1 MSPVNVAVI
10 TLDQMVLSNEQ
21 LDEHILKRELIAI
34 SRSELASNKVQG
46 FPLAYSAKLLL
57 FRHVYDFHVEGLWLV
72 RRSDITDTYCR
83 ETDRFQR
90 KLLEAE
96 NKLKRGI
103 FRSNYSV
110 DNFSTFLQGLGTNK
124 IAILENESQRSGG
137 FHIGRIVA
145 VRQQSVTM
153 QEFSGAG
160 NWERQHTK
168 IDLNDVT
175 TCEIDTNYIN
185 FYARHFNRTSQ

>member
-1 MSPVNVAVI
+1 MIVAVI
-10 TLDQMVLSNEQ
+10 TLNQMVLSNEQ

-34 SRSELASNKVQG
+34 SRSELKSNKVQG
-46 FPLAYSAKLLL
+46 FPLAYSAQLLL
-57 FRHVYDFHVEGLWLV
+57 IRHVYDFHVEGLWLV

-90 KLLEAE
+90 KLLETE

-110 DNFSTFLQGLGTNK
+110 DNFSTFLQGFGTNK
-124 IAILENESQRSGG
+124 IAIIENESQRSGG

-153 QEFSGAG
+153 HEFSGAG
-160 NWERQHTK
+160 NWDRQHAE

-175 TCEIDTNYIN
+175 SCEIDSNYIN

>member
-1 MSPVNVAVI
+1 MIVAVI
-10 TLDQMVLSNEQ
+10 TLNQMVLSNEQ

-34 SRSELASNKVQG
+34 SRSELNSNKVQG

-57 FRHVYDFHVEGLWLV
+57 IRHVYDFHVEGLWLV

-124 IAILENESQRSGG
+124 IAILENESKQSGE

-160 NWERQHTK
+160 NWERQHTE

-175 TCEIDTNYIN
+175 TCETDTNYIN

>member
-1 MSPVNVAVI
+1 
-10 TLDQMVLSNEQ
+10 MVLSNEQ
-21 LDEHILKRELIAI
+21 LNEHMLKRELIAI
-34 SRSELASNKVQG
+34 SRSELNSNKVQG
-46 FPLAYSAKLLL
+46 FPLAYSAQLLL
-57 FRHVYDFHVEGLWLV
+57 IRRVYDFHVEGLLLV
-72 RRSDITDTYCR
+72 RRSDITDTYCS

-110 DNFSTFLQGLGTNK
+110 DDFSTFLQGLGVNK
-124 IAILENESQRSGG
+124 IAIIENESQRSGG
-137 FHIGRIVA
+137 FHIGQIVA

-160 NWERQHTK
+160 NWKRQHTE

-175 TCEIDTNYIN
+175 ICEIDTNYIN
-185 FYARHFNRTSQ
+185 FYARHFKRATQ